1 MIACIAKG
9 FFSHCRA
16 ERECSGG
23 ISLQGGQCLAVLNLH
38 MLEFCVSKNIVS
50 IYTDWSFSNIWGVL
64 EPNEKASDLCVFWF
78 IFFYKISVFPEKK
91 LQRDLCLC
99 PKSRWMQLD
108 RGTVFLRTWCRV
120 VLITSLSLMLRR
132 EGPPISRVM
141 CWHLCLSE
149 SMRVHATVAS
159 AKKGAK
165 ASCLSSFLL
174 NPCLCLRLCLCLRT
188 VLQNRCD
195 HLDQFRQQTDFSYNI
210 CVAHVFS
217 ILFLPFFQMFLL
229 RTEWWKLPFFE
240 LVFRAGYLS

>member
-1 MIACIAKG
+1 MDSAWL
-9 FFSHCRA
+9 F
-16 ERECSGG
+16 
-23 ISLQGGQCLAVLNLH
+23 
-38 MLEFCVSKNIVS
+38 S
-50 IYTDWSFSNIWGVL
+50 IYTCLNFVFPKIQFPSILTEVFLISGGFWNLMKRHLI
-64 EPNEKASDLCVFWF
+64 CVFSVG
-78 IFFYKISVFPEKK
+78 FFFNKISVFPEKK

-132 EGPPISRVM
+132 EGPPISRGV

-159 AKKGAK
+159 AKKGVK

-195 HLDQFRQQTDFSYNI
+195 HLDQFHQQTDFSYNI

-229 RTEWWKLPFFE
+229 RTE
-240 LVFRAGYLS
+240 